1 MPILR
6 TAGALMLLAVA
17 VPAGLRAQAPPPPPE
32 RVNPAS
38 LRGDRWQ
45 ITRADGEILWDLRL
59 VRLDGDRLVVS
70 MRDSVVGVKVAEI
83 DEIRLLKKSD
93 LTLGAGGGGG
103 MAALM
108 GTDDEIYDFKPLE
121 FGDRLRAV
129 QKLLLYHPPADGT
142 ALNPKPRR

>member
-1 MPILR
+1 MTRNHL
-6 TAGALMLLAVA
+6 LLAA
-17 VPAGLRAQAPPPPPE
+17 LLLAAPAARPLAAQAAPSG
-32 RVNPAS
+32 VDPAT

-45 ITRADGEILWDLRL
+45 ITRKDGEILWDLRL
-59 VRLDGDRLVVS
+59 VRLDGEQLIVS
-70 MRDSVVGVKVAEI
+70 MRDSTASVQVAEI

-121 FGDRLRAV
+121 FIDRLRTV
-129 QKLLLYHPPADGT
+129 QKLLVYHPPAG
-142 ALNPKPRR
+142 AAPAEANPRR